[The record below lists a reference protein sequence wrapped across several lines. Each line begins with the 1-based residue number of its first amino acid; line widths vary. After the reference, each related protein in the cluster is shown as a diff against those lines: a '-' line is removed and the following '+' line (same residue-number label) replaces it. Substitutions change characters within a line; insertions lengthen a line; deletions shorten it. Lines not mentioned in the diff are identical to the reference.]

1 MAETELP
8 AFSTDRND
16 RKRAT
21 LPELAEVDKDQP
33 IRRKKKKKDISGR
46 GRGNLGIKSPSKLG
60 RKPQTGKNS
69 EERKS
74 TMTENPGPQ
83 RGSSGLPLLQPPFFR
98 VRPGFVSSSVAIGQ

>member
-33 IRRKKKKKDISGR
+33 IRRKKKKKTF
-46 GRGNLGIKSPSKLG
+46 
-60 RKPQTGKNS
+60 Q
-69 EERKS
+69 EEGGV
-74 TMTENPGPQ
+74 P
-83 RGSSGLPLLQPPFFR
+83 
-98 VRPGFVSSSVAIGQ
+98 